1 MVHFHWGLQV
11 ASNSN
16 QFAAICFV
24 DGSKFDL
31 VWDRVRETFELI
43 QLKSAPSQLLPVFFK
58 DLIGCE
64 LVAIYLDRRI
74 SYYFFQV
81 MANFFFIVMTT
92 GQEFGH

>member
-1 MVHFHWGLQV
+1 M
-11 ASNSN
+11 
-16 QFAAICFV
+16 FV
-24 DGSKFDL
+24 SLHSEWMSFTTAPRSK
-31 VWDRVRETFELI
+31 VRETFELI